1 MHVLATYTY
10 VEGGYGCDTATEI
23 APVCFACHDAPKCS
37 DERAGMWGG
46 FSAAASSK
54 APPPRQALA
63 LSIAVRVAIAILY
76 TIPAGGCRKSGFEML
91 SPGRGVANGASQT

>member
-1 MHVLATYTY
+1 M
-10 VEGGYGCDTATEI
+10 
-23 APVCFACHDAPKCS
+23 
-37 DERAGMWGG
+37 RGG

-54 APPPRQALA
+54 APPPRQALASALA

-91 SPGRGVANGASQT
+91 SPGRGVANGASET